1 MAQAPLTE
9 FIVKMMATDRAAL
22 AKADPVKLAA
32 RYGISPDHARFYL
45 NSWRMG

>member
-1 MAQAPLTE
+1 MTSPLTE

-45 NSWRMG
+45 TQWVGI